1 VTKLTSGGHLILSQ
15 DVVVLPV
22 EALGRVVS
30 PAAVEA
36 ALARTAGV
44 RSVSMNVAAGRIRVA
59 FNPRQVGLAD
69 LAAVVCAA
77 GCGLCVSQTM
87 VRARGVAE
95 VVEALRQVAG
105 VVDAAW
111 DREFVVVSYL
121 PSLVHSRAFVAPIRA
136 AGYPVA
142 ADALTAPVTSTIH
155 VPAKEA
161 VTLGG

>member
-1 VTKLTSGGHLILSQ
+1 MIVAQ

-22 EALGRVVS
+22 EGLGCSAS
-30 PAAVEA
+30 PAVVEA

-44 RSVSMNVAAGRIRVA
+44 RSVSMNVASGRIRIT
-59 FNPRQVGLAD
+59 FNPGQVELAV

-77 GCGLCVSQTM
+77 GCSLCVSQTM

-95 VVEALRQVAG
+95 VVEALRQVTG

-121 PSLVHSRAFVAPIRA
+121 PGLVDRRAFVTPIRS
-136 AGYPVA
+136 AGYPIA
-142 ADALTAPVTSTIH
+142 ADALTAPVVSTIR
-155 VPAKEA
+155 VRAKEA
-161 VTLGG
+161 VTLGR

>member
-1 VTKLTSGGHLILSQ
+1 MSQ
-15 DVVVLPV
+15 DVIVLPV
-22 EALGRVVS
+22 EGLGPAVS

-44 RSVSMNVAAGRIRVA
+44 RSVSMNVASGRIRIT
-59 FNPRQVGLAD
+59 FNPRQVGLTD

-77 GCGLCVSQTM
+77 GCGLFVSQTM
-87 VRARGVAE
+87 MRARGIAE

-121 PSLVHSRAFVAPIRA
+121 PSLVQSRAFVTPIRS
-136 AGYPVA
+136 AGYPIA
-142 ADALTAPVTSTIH
+142 ADALTAPVVSTIH

-161 VTLGG
+161 LTLGT